1 MNEQLIQLPSAA
13 EVKRGMFAIHP
24 DKAPGPDGFSDSFF
38 QSNWDIVGPA
48 ITRDIQH
55 FFTTGRLP
63 STINSTHIRL
73 IPKIKSP
80 KLVSEYRPISLCNV
94 YYKVISKIISLRLNL
109 VLQAIISENQSG
121 FIPGRAIS
129 DNVLIT
135 HENFHYLKTS
145 SAKKH
150 CSMAVKTD
158 MSKAY
163 DRLEWNFIKEVLTR
177 LGFHR
182 NWITWVMECL
192 STVSYSFLLN
202 YSVHVEVIPQRGI
215 QQGDPLSPYIF
226 ILCNEVLSGLCTKA
240 QLDGSLV
247 GIKVATNCPRIN
259 HLLFADDTM
268 LFIRS
273 YERSCSTLMW
283 ILSLYEAASGQ
294 KINSDKSSITFS
306 TRTSQG
312 VKIRIKQI
320 LGIDKEGGVGK
331 YLGLPEH
338 FGRRKKDLFA
348 SIVDKIQQ
356 RALSWSSHQLSTAG
370 KLVLLQYV
378 LSAIP
383 TFPMSCFELPVSICK
398 KIQSVV
404 TRFWWDSNDGK
415 KKMCWVSWEKLTQPK
430 SAGGLGLKDI
440 QWFNKAL
447 LAKNSWRM
455 LTNPDCLLARVLLG
469 KYCQNDKLLR
479 VEALNTSS
487 HGWRGILA
495 GRDLLVEH
503 LGKVIGNGSSTT
515 IWGELWIS
523 TDHAMLPSS
532 PVKEDE
538 SDLYVSDLILIGTG
552 KWNLARIKKILP
564 ALAEE
569 IMTLRPSL
577 TGANDSY
584 IWYPVASG
592 SYSAKSGYAA
602 ASAAALQVVTQ
613 PAALASVNWKKYV
626 WNVGYSPK
634 LKLLTWKILH
644 EALPMGVNL
653 ERRGVVHNSTCIHC
667 GATET
672 TEHLFLHCP
681 FAVQVWNL
689 IPLKIPFNSIHCA
702 SFYSVLE
709 ASTSWVC
716 LPPTGYSENIF
727 YWVVWSLWTTRNH
740 FLFESR
746 HISQLEV
753 AIKALGG
760 AKEWSA
766 AQLDSDAS
774 NNNTKVP
781 TLPLLPSMPEETTT
795 CNTNAAWNPIS
806 REAGLGWILSNQDTS
821 TLQRSQFQTHVQS
834 AITAEALAIWA
845 ALSHAIHLGVTKI
858 WLRSD
863 SLGLAKAIASITK
876 PKNLHGVLLDI
887 EALSLVFL
895 FLLFFVHSKGVKWAC
910 RFYRKSHTL

>member
-1 MNEQLIQLPSAA
+1 
-13 EVKRGMFAIHP
+13 
-24 DKAPGPDGFSDSFF
+24 
-38 QSNWDIVGPA
+38 
-48 ITRDIQH
+48 
-55 FFTTGRLP
+55 
-63 STINSTHIRL
+63 
-73 IPKIKSP
+73 
-80 KLVSEYRPISLCNV
+80 
-94 YYKVISKIISLRLNL
+94 
-109 VLQAIISENQSG
+109 
-121 FIPGRAIS
+121 
-129 DNVLIT
+129 
-135 HENFHYLKTS
+135 
-145 SAKKH
+145 
-150 CSMAVKTD
+150 
-158 MSKAY
+158 
-163 DRLEWNFIKEVLTR
+163 
-177 LGFHR
+177 
-182 NWITWVMECL
+182 
-192 STVSYSFLLN
+192 
-202 YSVHVEVIPQRGI
+202 
-215 QQGDPLSPYIF
+215 
-226 ILCNEVLSGLCTKA
+226 
-240 QLDGSLV
+240 
-247 GIKVATNCPRIN
+247 
-259 HLLFADDTM
+259 
-268 LFIRS
+268 
-273 YERSCSTLMW
+273 
-283 ILSLYEAASGQ
+283 
-294 KINSDKSSITFS
+294 
-306 TRTSQG
+306 
-312 VKIRIKQI
+312 
-320 LGIDKEGGVGK
+320 
-331 YLGLPEH
+331 
-338 FGRRKKDLFA
+338 
-348 SIVDKIQQ
+348 
-356 RALSWSSHQLSTAG
+356 
-370 KLVLLQYV
+370 
-378 LSAIP
+378 
-383 TFPMSCFELPVSICK
+383 
-398 KIQSVV
+398 
-404 TRFWWDSNDGK
+404 
-415 KKMCWVSWEKLTQPK
+415 
-430 SAGGLGLKDI
+430 
-440 QWFNKAL
+440 
-447 LAKNSWRM
+447 M

-795 CNTNAAWNPIS
+795 CNTDAAWNPIS

-834 AITAEALAIWA
+834 AIAAEALAIRA
-845 ALSHAIHLGVTKI
+845 ALSHTIHLGVTKI

-876 PKNLHGVLLDI
+876 PKNLHG
-887 EALSLVFL
+887 
-895 FLLFFVHSKGVKWAC
+895 GVKWAC